1 MRKYIFI
8 LLLTAVLV
16 AADYFLFRGYEL
28 VFPFFLLP
36 YILVSIL
43 YIVRTFRDSRGISA
57 VFIVYLT
64 VIIPVY
70 AGLVM
75 CLAWM
80 LKINF
85 WGELVGGY
93 LIR

>member
-1 MRKYIFI
+1 MKKALGV
-8 LLLTAVLV
+8 LLFTLVLV
-16 AADYFLFRGYEL
+16 VSDYLLFRGYEL

-36 YILVSIL
+36 YILVSLIYL
-43 YIVRTFRDSRGISA
+43 IYTFKTSERFTFESA
-57 VFIVYLT
+57 VCLI

-75 CLAWM
+75 CLAWTV
-80 LKINF
+80 KINF